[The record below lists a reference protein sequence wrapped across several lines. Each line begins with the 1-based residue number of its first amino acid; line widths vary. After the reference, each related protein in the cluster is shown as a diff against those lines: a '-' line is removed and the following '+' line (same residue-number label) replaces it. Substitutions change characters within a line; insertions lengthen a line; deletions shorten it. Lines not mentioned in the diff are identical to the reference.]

1 VKAVAE
7 KFQDGANAD
16 AASVE
21 SKRVRLREILRANS
35 PLIIAYSGGVDS
47 AFLLAEARRELG
59 DRMLGVIADSPSLP
73 RQSLAEAVALA
84 RAIGAP
90 VEVVHTHEVEN
101 PDYAA
106 NPPNRCYFCKA
117 ELFQTLDALAR
128 SRGYTAIAYGENSDD
143 MHQERPGRSAAA
155 EFRVLAPLRDA
166 GLTKSEIR
174 ALSRELGLPTADAPA
189 QPCLSSR
196 IPWGTPVTVDA
207 LALVERGEEH
217 LRGLGFRVFR
227 VRHVIRE
234 GEPPRALVQVAPAE
248 LPLAGTLRDKIER
261 GIRAAGYS
269 AVEIDPHGYRG
280 PSL

>member
-1 VKAVAE
+1 MKAAAPLENNAVAIE
-7 KFQDGANAD
+7 A
-16 AASVE
+16 
-21 SKRVRLREILRANS
+21 KRTHLREILRANA

-59 DRMLGVIADSPSLP
+59 DRVLGVIADSPSLP
-73 RQSLAEAVALA
+73 RQALADAVALA

-90 VEVVHTHEVEN
+90 LEVVKTLELDN

-128 SRGYTAIAYGENSDD
+128 SRGYPAIAYGENADD
-143 MHQERPGRSAAA
+143 VKQDRPGRKASE
-155 EFRVLAPLRDA
+155 EFQIITPLRDA
-166 GLTKSEIR
+166 GLTKAEIR
-174 ALSRELGLPTADAPA
+174 QLSRDLGLPTADAPA

-207 LALVERGEEH
+207 LAMVERAEAH
-217 LRGLGFRVFR
+217 IRRLGFRIFR
-227 VRHVIRE
+227 VRHVVKNDA
-234 GEPPRALVQVAPAE
+234 PPAALVQIAPAE
-248 LPLAGTLRDKIER
+248 LPLDTDVKAEIER
-261 GIRAAGYS
+261 GIREAGYAS
-269 AVEIDPHGYRG
+269 VELDPAGYRG

>member
-1 VKAVAE
+1 MNTTARMDTATDSISV
-7 KFQDGANAD
+7 D
-16 AASVE
+16 A
-21 SKRVRLREILRANS
+21 KRTLLREILRANA

-59 DRMLGVIADSPSLP
+59 DRVLGVIADSPSLP
-73 RQSLAEAVALA
+73 RQALAEAVALA

-90 VEVVHTHEVEN
+90 LEVVKTLELDN

-128 SRGYTAIAYGENSDD
+128 ERGYPAIAYGENADD
-143 MHQERPGRSAAA
+143 MKQERPGRRASE
-155 EFRVLAPLRDA
+155 EFQIIAPLRDA
-166 GLTKSEIR
+166 GLTKADIR
-174 ALSRELGLPTADAPA
+174 RLSREIGLPTADAPA

-207 LALVERGEEH
+207 LAMVERAEEH
-217 LRGLGFRVFR
+217 IRSLGFRVFR
-227 VRHVIRE
+227 VRHLVKQDA
-234 GEPPRALVQVAPAE
+234 PPAALVQIAPGE
-248 LPLAGTLRDKIER
+248 LALAVNVQDEIER
-261 GIRAAGYS
+261 GVREAGYAS
-269 AVEIDPHGYRG
+269 VEMDPGGYRG